1 MMIKRII
8 VSALALFISLTGIN
22 AQNDTTFVTFKT
34 TAGTMKARLYDN
46 VPNHVSTFIK
56 RAQSGEY
63 NGTLFTRVIKDFMIQ
78 GGAPDSRNAPAGARC
93 GFGDSS
99 AEILPE
105 LRPEYFHKKGALA
118 APRQDDKINPQKK
131 SDMSQF
137 FIVQGKVYS
146 GGELDTLEKVKN
158 YPARKKALQEFYYP
172 VRGQLQILKMDNPR
186 EYNKRIA
193 EINEKIDSVILATP
207 GHLVFTEEQRKA
219 HTTIGG
225 CHHLDGVYTI
235 YGELVEGFDVLDNIA
250 NQKKDKYDRPLNDVR
265 ILEVKVEKK

>member
-1 MMIKRII
+1 M
-8 VSALALFISLTGIN
+8 
-22 AQNDTTFVTFKT
+22 
-34 TAGTMKARLYDN
+34 
-46 VPNHVSTFIK
+46 
-56 RAQSGEY
+56 
-63 NGTLFTRVIKDFMIQ
+63 
-78 GGAPDSRNAPAGARC
+78 
-93 GFGDSS
+93 
-99 AEILPE
+99 PE
-105 LRPEYFHKKGALA
+105 LRPEYFHKIGALA

-186 EYNKRIA
+186 EYNKKIA

-219 HTTIGG
+219 YTTIGG